1 MAAAQSS
8 GLAASAA
15 TLDLLRQWL
24 SRMLTPQAMQWL
36 DAEIARQCDQVDERS
51 LGMTLGMIPR
61 KIGRIDLSL
70 SPGDGAAACVLR
82 ARWRPGLW
90 STDEAARVAILLATY
105 RSDDETF
112 ATRVDRL
119 CVTGEL
125 TEHVAYLKGF
135 AIFPGAEK
143 LCARAREAVRSSATP
158 IFQAIACDNPYPFDH
173 FDEAAWN
180 QMVVKCVFNGLSI
193 ETMVGLTERRNPELV
208 AMLRDLVS
216 ERHAAGRPLPEP
228 VHRYIE
234 GTLTAQ

>member
-1 MAAAQSS
+1 MAAAQPSV
-8 GLAASAA
+8 LATSAA

-36 DAEIARQCDQVDERS
+36 DTEIACQRDQVDERR
-51 LGMTLGMIPR
+51 LGMALGIIPR
-61 KIGRIDLSL
+61 KVGRTELSL
-70 SPGDGAAACVLR
+70 SAGDSAAARGVR
-82 ARWRPGLW
+82 ARWRPDLW
-90 STDEAARVAILLATY
+90 STDEAARVTILFATY
-105 RSDDETF
+105 RGDDETF
-112 ATRVDRL
+112 AARVDRL

-143 LCARAREAVRSSATP
+143 LYARAREAVRSSATP
-158 IFQAIACDNPYPFDH
+158 IFQAIACDNPYPYDH

-193 ETMVGLTERRNPELV
+193 ETMVGLTERRNRELV